1 MKRILLEQTV
11 QGREQKA
18 SIQDDALLENISN
31 YITELR
37 LLKGVPFSYLV
48 PEEGLLPPDSIRF
61 FYLDE
66 NWLNAFTDGALSI
79 GRVSRRE
86 AVSDNKYLAVI
97 AGEATRRLAQ
107 PRYRNM
113 HKNHRRTDNA
123 MEISSKLRTG
133 FILRSPLVGKW
144 KGLEICGYG
153 KEQQLEILRMEA
165 LSSEILLCIFDGEL
179 TRFVISEPKTGL
191 RFGAPDHTGIIVLR
205 DVSDTSDL
213 GKPLDKKLVLTDYAD
228 DNGRLRAAD
237 LAKAMKGQLGGALVS
252 SPQFAF
258 QLIAVARQGEFRGS
272 L

>member
-1 MKRILLEQTV
+1 MKRILLEQLV
-11 QGREQKA
+11 QGKMQKA
-18 SIQDDALLENISN
+18 SIEDDALLETISN
-31 YITELR
+31 YMAELR

-86 AVSDNKYLAVI
+86 AVSDNRYLNVI
-97 AGEATRRLAQ
+97 AREATRRLAR
-107 PRYRNM
+107 PRFQYM
-113 HKNHRRTDNA
+113 HINHRRTGNA
-123 MEISSKLRTG
+123 VEISSKLRTG

-144 KGLEICGYG
+144 KGLEVFGYG
-153 KEQQLEILRMEA
+153 EEQQLEILRMEA

-191 RFGAPDHTGIIVLR
+191 RFGAPDHTGNIVLR

-213 GKPLDKKLVLTDYAD
+213 GNPLDKKLALTDYAD
-228 DNGRLRAAD
+228 ANGRLRASD
-237 LAKAMKGQLGGALVS
+237 LAKAMEEQLNTTVS

>member
-1 MKRILLEQTV
+1 MKRILLEQPV
-11 QGREQKA
+11 QGWNQRA
-18 SIQDDALLENISN
+18 SIQDDAILESISN
-31 YITELR
+31 YVTELR
-37 LLKGVPFSYLV
+37 LLKDVPFSYLV
-48 PEEGLLPPDSIRF
+48 PEEGLLPPESIRF

-79 GRVSRRE
+79 GRVGKRE
-86 AVSDNKYLAVI
+86 AANDGRYLTVI
-97 AGEATRRLAQ
+97 VEEATRRLAQ

-113 HKNHRRTDNA
+113 HQNHRRTDDA
-123 MEISSKLRTG
+123 VEISSKLRTG
-133 FILRSPLVGKW
+133 FLLRSPLVGKW
-144 KGLEICGYG
+144 NGLEVAGYG
-153 KEQQLEILRMEA
+153 KEQLEILRMET

-191 RFGAPDHTGIIVLR
+191 RFGAPDHTGIIILR

-228 DNGRLRAAD
+228 ANGRLRAVD
-237 LAKAMKGQLGGALVS
+237 LAKAMQTQLDTPVS

-258 QLIAVARQGEFRGS
+258 QLIAVAKQGEFRGS

>member
-1 MKRILLEQTV
+1 MKRILLEQPI
-11 QGREQKA
+11 QALKQRA
-18 SIQDDALLENISN
+18 SIQDDALLEAISN

-79 GRVSRRE
+79 GRVAKRE
-86 AVSDNKYLAVI
+86 ASNDGRYLGVI
-97 AGEATRRLAQ
+97 AEEATRRLAQ
-107 PRYRNM
+107 PRYQNM
-113 HKNHRRTDNA
+113 HENHRRACNA
-123 MEISSKLRTG
+123 VKISSKLRTG

-144 KGLEICGYG
+144 KGLEVYGYG
-153 KEQQLEILRMEA
+153 KERLEILRMEA

-205 DVSDTSDL
+205 DISDTSDL
-213 GKPLDKKLVLTDYAD
+213 GKPLDKKLVLMDYAD
-228 DNGRLRAAD
+228 GNGRLRAAD
-237 LAKAMKGQLGGALVS
+237 LAKAMQDQLNTPIS